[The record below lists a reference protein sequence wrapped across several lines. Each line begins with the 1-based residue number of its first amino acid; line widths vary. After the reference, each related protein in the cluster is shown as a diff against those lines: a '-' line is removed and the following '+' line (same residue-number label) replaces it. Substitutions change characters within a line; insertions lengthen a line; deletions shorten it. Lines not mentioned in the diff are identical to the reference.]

1 MKNTW
6 NLYKFEI
13 KKILSSRMTIVL
25 LVILLAFAVLEGLNP
40 GSTVTEEITE
50 MQQSL
55 NGRAID
61 DELLNEMYPLLL
73 DDYGIKWNYQN
84 APYERIAY
92 LEREIVGYNT
102 SLRDYSA
109 DDMYEIRRTDMYTVM
124 EYEGLTK
131 NEIEWWK
138 NREKDVAEPFIYQYD
153 AGALILIRSLSGLTT
168 LLVIVSAMCLSMV
181 FTSEHRFRT
190 DQLVM
195 SCRHGRRKTYI
206 AKTAAGITFA
216 LFGATIPPAVSALV
230 IYLRHGLDG
239 FNAIV
244 QMEVP
249 MSGYGLTMGQFIEKQ
264 MILMI
269 TASILFAVFAMVI
282 SEMLKNSIAAVGV
295 MLGVMIVSLAVSIP
309 PKYRLLSQAMSMV
322 PTTQISM
329 DALLGHR
336 LVHIFGNYFTGF
348 DSAPVLYLLLA
359 ALLAIVGNIVYNR
372 FQVSGR

>member
-6 NLYKFEI
+6 RLYKFEI

-25 LVILLAFAVLEGLNP
+25 LVILLAFAVLVGLNP
-40 GSTVTEEITE
+40 GSTVTEEMTE
-50 MQQSL
+50 MQRSL
-55 NGRAID
+55 SGRAID

-102 SLRDYSA
+102 ALSSYSA
-109 DDMYEIRRTDMYTVM
+109 EDMYEIRRADLYAIM
-124 EYEGLTK
+124 EHEGLTG

-138 NREKDVAEPFIYQYD
+138 DHERDVAEPFIYQFD
-153 AGALILIRSLSGLTT
+153 AGALILARSLSGLAAF
-168 LLVIVSAMCLSMV
+168 LVIVTAMSLSTV

-195 SCRHGRRKTYI
+195 SCRHGRRETYL
-206 AKTAAGITFA
+206 AKTAAGVTMA
-216 LFGATIPPAVSALV
+216 LFSAMIPSAVSALV
-230 IYLRHGLDG
+230 VYLKHGLDG
-239 FNAIV
+239 LNAIV

-249 MSGYGLTMGQFIEKQ
+249 MSGYALTMGQFIEKQ
-264 MILMI
+264 LILMI
-269 TASILFAVFAMVI
+269 TASVLFAVFAMVI
-282 SEMLKNSIAAVGV
+282 SEMLKNSIATVGV
-295 MLGVMIVSLAVSIP
+295 MLGVMIVSLAVIIP
-309 PKYRLLSQAMSMV
+309 PKYRLLSQAQSMI

-336 LVHIFGNYFTGF
+336 LINVFGNYFTGF
-348 DSAPVLYLLLA
+348 DAAPILYLFLA
-359 ALLAIVGNIVYNR
+359 VMLAIVGDIVYGR
-372 FQVSGR
+372 FQVTGR

>member
-1 MKNTW
+1 
-6 NLYKFEI
+6 
-13 KKILSSRMTIVL
+13 
-25 LVILLAFAVLEGLNP
+25 
-40 GSTVTEEITE
+40 

-55 NGRAID
+55 SGRAID
-61 DELLNEMYPLLL
+61 NELLNEMYPLLL

-309 PKYRLLSQAMSMV
+309 PKYRLLSQSMSMV
-322 PTTQISM
+322 PTTQVSM
-329 DALLGHR
+329 DALLEHR
-336 LVHIFGNYFTGF
+336 LINVFGNYCTGF
-348 DSAPVLYLLLA
+348 DSAPVIYLLFA
-359 ALLAIVGNIVYNR
+359 ALLTIVGGIVYNR
-372 FQVSGR
+372 FQVTGR